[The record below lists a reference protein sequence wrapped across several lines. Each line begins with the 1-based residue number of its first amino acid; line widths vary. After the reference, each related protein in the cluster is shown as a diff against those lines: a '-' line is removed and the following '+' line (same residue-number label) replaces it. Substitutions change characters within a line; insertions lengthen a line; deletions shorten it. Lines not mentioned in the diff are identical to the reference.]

1 MKTFV
6 TKAIVVSLTSFSFVR
21 AEPLT
26 NHSQAPFTKVEVA
39 QTQYFVTEF
48 TMGLPWDIPQRVDSV
63 DESLDRWQ
71 LLVLLG
77 QSNSIRLLSASK
89 IRELYDPSD
98 ISDENIKA
106 QKDRMIQRF
115 ATPQE
120 QVRVERLYLVVDTSS
135 KVARLVIPLTWS
147 GGIFYTS
154 YARRDGAW
162 KIIAGG
168 ATPDLVM
175 LRSKEIIEAY
185 QKSDDAKS
193 SSLSI
198 KELVKV
204 TTTWADPLLKSN

>member
-1 MKTFV
+1 
-6 TKAIVVSLTSFSFVR
+6 
-21 AEPLT
+21 
-26 NHSQAPFTKVEVA
+26 
-39 QTQYFVTEF
+39 
-48 TMGLPWDIPQRVDSV
+48 
-63 DESLDRWQ
+63 
-71 LLVLLG
+71 
-77 QSNSIRLLSASK
+77 
-89 IRELYDPSD
+89 
-98 ISDENIKA
+98 
-106 QKDRMIQRF
+106 
-115 ATPQE
+115 
-120 QVRVERLYLVVDTSS
+120 
-135 KVARLVIPLTWS
+135 VIPLTWS

-193 SSLSI
+193 SSLSV